1 MRKKLQGR
9 GLETIL
15 ENEVAGPPPPQSGAA
30 LSTGQSPRLSGTD
43 RRLTR
48 PAWHRGFSLT
58 RARDRASSLRI
69 VVP

>member
-1 MRKKLQGR
+1 MSKAAASS
-9 GLETIL
+9 TIL